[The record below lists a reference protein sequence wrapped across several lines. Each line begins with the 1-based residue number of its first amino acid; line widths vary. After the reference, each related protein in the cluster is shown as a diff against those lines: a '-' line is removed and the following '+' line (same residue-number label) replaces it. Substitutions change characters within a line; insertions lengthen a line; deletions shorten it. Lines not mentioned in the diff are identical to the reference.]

1 MNVIK
6 NFGKEVVEKVIKNRP
21 VITTVAA
28 LGSLALTAVIIY
40 RETPKIK
47 KVKEEHDIK
56 IDEIENNPELSEDEK
71 KAKKHDAMIESAKDI
86 VIPVGKIAGGI
97 ILTGAL
103 IISIN
108 KAHSLKT
115 EALIAAYEVSKG
127 KVKGYEDILPEV
139 VGPKKA
145 EEIKTKVMGDVAN
158 EQAERHGYSSNV
170 CIMDDSRCVCRD
182 VFGNQWI
189 GTYNDIEN
197 AKNQLNTMLV
207 EGTDCTLNDM
217 YDFLPDCNR
226 TAIGDDMIFEAENG
240 TVDIRYSTIMDEVNH
255 KPMIVIDYHVS
266 PKCHNPRFCASA
278 SELAQKTVGLSR
290 W

>member
-56 IDEIENNPELSEDEK
+56 IDEIDSNPELSEDEK

-86 VIPVGKIAGGI
+86 AIPVGKIAGGI

-158 EQAERHGYSSNV
+158 EHAERRGFSNQNV
-170 CIMDDSRCVCRD
+170 CIMDDSTCICRD

-189 GTYNDIEN
+189 GTYNDIEE
-197 AKNQLNTMLV
+197 AKNNLNADLQ
-207 EGTDCTLNDM
+207 DCDCSLNDF
-217 YDFLPDCNR
+217 YDYLPGCNR
-226 TAIGDDMIFEAENG
+226 TSFGDEMLFLKENG
-240 TVDIRYSTIMDEVNH
+240 KVCIRYSTIMDEYMH
-255 KPMIVIDYHVS
+255 KPMIVIDYD
-266 PKCHNPRFCASA
+266 CAPRCTNKKYIMTSDEARDHWRYGD
-278 SELAQKTVGLSR
+278 LG
-290 W
+290 